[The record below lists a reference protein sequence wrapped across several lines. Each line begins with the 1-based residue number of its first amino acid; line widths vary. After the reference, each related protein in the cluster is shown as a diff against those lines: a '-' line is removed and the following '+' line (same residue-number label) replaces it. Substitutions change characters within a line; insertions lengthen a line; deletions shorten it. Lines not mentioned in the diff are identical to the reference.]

1 MELSAAKKHLV
12 SLQSNDYFKNSLGA
26 GSFSAEQLHLEP
38 NKLYVGATASGTGM
52 TDMGIDD
59 GDFVIIEI
67 SDTIESGE
75 VGMFVY
81 GEAKNVVCRLYKKYD
96 DGSEW
101 LIANKDRKPIPV
113 SDDTNFTVAGK
124 IVTVCKSIAGKKF

>member
-1 MELSAAKKHLV
+1 MEFSAAKNHLT
-12 SLQSNDYFKNSLGA
+12 SLQSIDYFKNSLGA
-26 GSFSAEQLHLEP
+26 GSFSVNQLHLDP

-52 TDMGIDD
+52 TDIGIDD

-75 VGMFVY
+75 IGMFVY
-81 GEAKNVVCRLYKKYD
+81 GEDKSVVCRLYKKYD

-101 LIANKDRKPIPV
+101 LIASKSRKPIPV
-113 SDDTNFTVAGK
+113 SDDPNFIVAGK

>member
-12 SLQSNDYFKNSLGA
+12 SLQSNDYFKNSLGV